1 MYIDSGFD
9 KQFLVLFFYP
19 CIVYLTSIIIKYIN
33 SDYTYLLRV
42 NDRKAY
48 VKISIKNMII
58 MLLIFYFHY
67 LILKLISI
75 NMVNHANLNIY
86 SIYNKNFQFNTL
98 LLSIILSVRML
109 LNIILLSIFTYT
121 ILIKNKNTNLVW
133 IFVLI
138 IFVYYGDYYYPI
150 NKVIDIF
157 NLGLQ
162 SYGHLLTNNII
173 YLVLSHVIF
182 TIIITTILII
192 IINISIKKIEFGINR

>member
-1 MYIDSGFD
+1 MNNKVVKIITKKKEYYILLLYLTLGILFFTIRYEGESYLHMYIDSGFD

-150 NKVIDIF
+150 NKVIAEEYP
-157 NLGLQ
+157 NTL
-162 SYGHLLTNNII
+162 
-173 YLVLSHVIF
+173 
-182 TIIITTILII
+182 
-192 IINISIKKIEFGINR
+192 